1 MSEAGEATLT
11 DVATSFCPHATWKP
25 LASLGGGD
33 QTLSLDTSHL
43 SGDGIPKTTTG
54 GTKGK
59 APKKVIARSVL
70 GSVVRFK
77 EKKGYG
83 FISMHNT
90 QEDVFVHHTAISRK
104 NPCMYRGSVE
114 NGETVEFDV
123 VQGEQGTKAAK
134 VTGPVDAPLKGSHYT
149 AHHSSIRWGF
159 SIHSHAPPPRGPKST
174 EGDADECEGSCEGF
188 TAPQGL
194 RRPLP
199 GHSQDQRLRHFL
211 PSCRAPS
218 MTHHP
223 WILATTS
230 SPRSDWQP
238 GSTHITR
245 LEGHPR
251 RGQGLL
257 SFPRG

>member
-1 MSEAGEATLT
+1 
-11 DVATSFCPHATWKP
+11 
-25 LASLGGGD
+25 
-33 QTLSLDTSHL
+33 
-43 SGDGIPKTTTG
+43 
-54 GTKGK
+54 

-90 QEDVFVHHTAISRK
+90 QEDVFVHHTAITRK

-174 EGDADECEGSCEGF
+174 PTTEAFPALLQGPIYDPPPMDPGYHQQPPMLTRRLRAAGERAQQERARSQQNPPQKPPPHYGSCHPKNPCCH
-188 TAPQGL
+188 PQQVPGAQGQDSDGGECKI
-194 RRPLP
+194 RKRPTETP
-199 GHSQDQRLRHFL
+199 ASVSVVKKND
-211 PSCRAPS
+211 
-218 MTHHP
+218 
-223 WILATTS
+223 
-230 SPRSDWQP
+230 
-238 GSTHITR
+238 
-245 LEGHPR
+245 
-251 RGQGLL
+251 
-257 SFPRG
+257 